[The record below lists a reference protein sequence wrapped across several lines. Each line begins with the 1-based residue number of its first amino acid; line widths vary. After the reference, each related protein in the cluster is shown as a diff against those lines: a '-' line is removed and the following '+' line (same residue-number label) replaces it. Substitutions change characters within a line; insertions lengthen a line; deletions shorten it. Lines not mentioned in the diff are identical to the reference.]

1 MVGVFR
7 PGPGGR
13 FTSPLPPS
21 AGPLRRPSGQILEA
35 QFQNSEPQPP
45 FRPSPAKTSYPKGV
59 LPEDHFGLLWET
71 WCLGFG
77 VLWLGS
83 GVWGLGFAVLEL
95 GFVVLA
101 LKPRSPAPL
110 TQPPHSHA
118 SLVQLWPS
126 PGPALAQP
134 WPSLAQSSPAS
145 PSLAQPGPAS
155 AQPGSGQG
163 I

>member
-1 MVGVFR
+1 M
-7 PGPGGR
+7 
-13 FTSPLPPS
+13 
-21 AGPLRRPSGQILEA
+21 
-35 QFQNSEPQPP
+35 
-45 FRPSPAKTSYPKGV
+45 
-59 LPEDHFGLLWET
+59 
-71 WCLGFG
+71 GF
-77 VLWLGS
+77 

-126 PGPALAQP
+126 PGPAQP

-155 AQPGSGQG
+155 AQPGSGHEVKANCFNFAWRNCFLLKPRSPAPKPRRRRREAPPRPTARKSLSAEG
-163 I
+163 AIGGAFKARIKARVSKSTDIPCTLRGN